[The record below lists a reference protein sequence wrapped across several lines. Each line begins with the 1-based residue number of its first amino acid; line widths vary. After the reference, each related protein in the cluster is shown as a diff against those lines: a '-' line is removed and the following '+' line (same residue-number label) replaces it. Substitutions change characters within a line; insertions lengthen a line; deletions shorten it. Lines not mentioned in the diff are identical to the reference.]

1 MVIHKLSSLTI
12 IYNILL
18 VPTSKDKT
26 IIFCSH
32 NIIFTTFILDDE
44 QTQNLCSCCI
54 CEDYRKK
61 DIIITILIEK
71 EA

>member
-32 NIIFTTFILDDE
+32 IIFTTFILDDE

-61 DIIITILIEK
+61 DIIITILIKK
-71 EA
+71 ES